1 MRRNVLLFGGYRSCS
16 IYGRHAW
23 VLKNQHRQHQ
33 HQHIQDRSMS
43 RESRVR
49 TSSWAGCEATT
60 MQMLSL
66 TDFISSKKYNLTKL
80 RAKGVKMT
88 KGGCLCGKIT
98 FEFSS
103 VPVKKVSTMFA
114 ECSYCLSTVLTA
126 IAPLP
131 LYQLQ
136 TSDGYCVL
144 DKYHHPIQ
152 VPALRRIATAI
163 RLRLRTWTGLHDLVL
178 RDVLEH
184 PVERKRRRGA
194 QRIHPRASW
203 CIDARL

>member
-1 MRRNVLLFGGYRSCS
+1 
-16 IYGRHAW
+16 
-23 VLKNQHRQHQ
+23 
-33 HQHIQDRSMS
+33 
-43 RESRVR
+43 
-49 TSSWAGCEATT
+49 

-66 TDFISSKKYNLTKL
+66 TDFISSKKHNLSTL

-103 VPVKKVSTMFA
+103 VPVKKVSSMFT
-114 ECSYCLSTVLTA
+114 ERSYCRITILTA

-136 TSDGYCVL
+136 TPDGHCL
-144 DKYHHPIQ
+144 FHKHHDSVQ
-152 VPALRRIATAI
+152 VPALRRLAAAI
-163 RLRLRTWTGLHDLVL
+163 RLQLWTRADLHDLVL

-184 PVERKRRRGA
+184 VVERERRRGA
-194 QRIHPRASW
+194 QGIHTRASW
-203 CIDARL
+203 HIDARV